1 MQGHMYTARFSG
13 VAVTLAQ
20 DLFQLLASATVPI
33 IIHEVRMGQSSDAGD
48 AEAEM
53 LRIDL
58 ARSDM
63 TINGSLGSVVTPVGH
78 SPGSPAA
85 ATVAEANNTTL
96 STVQTIVLS
105 DTFNVQAGWLYVPT
119 PEERIIVLPT
129 DGFIVSLPAAPNDSL
144 TFAGSVTFE
153 EIK

>member
-1 MQGHMYTARFSG
+1 MYTASFDN
-13 VAVTLAQ
+13 VAVTAAQ

-33 IIHEVRMGQSSDAGD
+33 IIHEVRIGQSSDAGD

-53 LRIDL
+53 LRIAL

-63 TINGSLGSVVTPVGH
+63 TINGSGGTTPTPAKHSDGS
-78 SPGSPAA
+78 SAA
-85 ATVAEANNTTL
+85 ATVSEANNTTL
-96 STVQTIVLS
+96 STVQTVIVA

-119 PEERIIVLPT
+119 PEERIIILPT
-129 DGFIVSLPAAPNDSL
+129 EGFIVNLPGAPNDSL
-144 TFAGSVTFE
+144 TMSGSVTFE